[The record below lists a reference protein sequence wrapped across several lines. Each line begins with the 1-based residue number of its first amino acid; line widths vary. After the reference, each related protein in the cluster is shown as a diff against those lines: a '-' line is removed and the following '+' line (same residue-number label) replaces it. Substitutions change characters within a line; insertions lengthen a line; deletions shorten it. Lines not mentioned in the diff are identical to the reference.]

1 MMNGYTIEKMVMAAT
16 AGLIQLNSTETIG
29 YWGDERLFDL
39 PVKKQVGDLDYTLIR
54 TPNTE
59 ITTQEMKYCEND
71 CLVIYYYIQ
80 RELETYER
88 VDKIPL
94 TSTGHVRRELKER
107 ISEDWNY
114 KNKVKKNK

>member
-1 MMNGYTIEKMVMAAT
+1 
-16 AGLIQLNSTETIG
+16 
-29 YWGDERLFDL
+29 
-39 PVKKQVGDLDYTLIR
+39 
-54 TPNTE
+54 
-59 ITTQEMKYCEND
+59 MKYCEND

-107 ISEDWNY
+107 IAEDWNY
-114 KNKVKKNK
+114 KNKVKKAINTDPHIYNLLQDAFAGRIYARKLDLYR